1 MYKIINTPQSILYY
15 HLCYYMKSFG
25 IKVMLCYLYLE
36 PLKCFVEYFAYPGNA
51 ITLSDYLGTF
61 KACLKVNLKTVT

>member
-1 MYKIINTPQSILYY
+1 
-15 HLCYYMKSFG
+15 MKSFG